1 MKLVVFVLPFGRS
14 RKSLLPLLLLLT
26 LPAVVQ
32 AQFSCATNNGTI
44 TITGYTGPGGDV
56 TIPATITGLPVTS
69 IGDNA
74 FYACFD
80 LTTITIPDSVTSI
93 GGWAF
98 RDCYSLTSVTI
109 PDSVTNI
116 AVWAFADCSSL
127 TSITIPN
134 SVSGIGICAFDGCT
148 SLTSVTIPDSFT
160 DIAHWAFADCS
171 SLTSVTIPNSVSSI
185 GYCAFDGCT
194 SLTSV
199 AIPDSVTSIGQ
210 RAFADCSS
218 LTSVAIPDSVS
229 SIGYCAF
236 EGCTSLMGVYFEG
249 NAPTIGGSASDLFYG
264 DNNATVYYMPGTTG
278 WGSTFGGRPTVLWN
292 PEPQSIGVQANSF
305 GFTIT
310 GTTNIP
316 IVVETC
322 TNLASASWTPL
333 QTCTLT
339 NGSIYFSDSRWTN
352 YTRRF
357 YRIRSP

>member
-1 MKLVVFVLPFGRS
+1 MKLVAFVLPFGRS

-32 AQFSCATNNGTI
+32 AQFSCATNNGSI

-56 TIPATITGLPVTS
+56 TIPSTINGLPVTS
-69 IGDNA
+69 IGDN
-74 FYACFD
+74 
-80 LTTITIPDSVTSI
+80 
-93 GGWAF
+93 AF

-109 PDSVTNI
+109 PDSVI
-116 AVWAFADCSSL
+116 SIGDKAFR
-127 TSITIPN
+127 
-134 SVSGIGICAFDGCT
+134 
-148 SLTSVTIPDSFT
+148 
-160 DIAHWAFADCS
+160 DCS
-171 SLTSVTIPNSVSSI
+171 SLTSVTIPDSVISI
-185 GYCAFDGCT
+185 GYCAFD
-194 SLTSV
+194 
-199 AIPDSVTSIGQ
+199 
-210 RAFADCSS
+210 
-218 LTSVAIPDSVS
+218 
-229 SIGYCAF
+229 
-236 EGCTSLMGVYFEG
+236 GCTSLMGVYFEG
-249 NAPTIGGSASDLFYG
+249 NAPTLGGSASDLFYG
-264 DNNATVYYMPGTTG
+264 DNNATVYYMLGTTG